1 MAFTVKEICQ
11 NIWNLEE
18 KYELNH
24 KEIQDCYPWQLIR
37 MYLYYE
43 ITRKTNLFESAQQ
56 SSLSLYNK
64 ITSLLPFIKNSILSN
79 PLSGKENPDVLIFDH
94 PRKVIFNDEYQDIY
108 SYFLKDALNEYNK
121 SFETIESPYLNQ
133 HFRNDINKKENN
145 VKFNDRILLGSFIHK
160 TRNRGKVPF
169 TDKEKELINTVKEE
183 LESIF
188 KIKLDLFRILEDHI
202 LNFQYDYKK
211 YIELLEKR
219 KAKFVF
225 LVVAYENKALVAACK
240 KMNIQIIE
248 LQHGTISPYHLGYS
262 YPKNTMKFNDE
273 IKKIEYFPDK
283 ILSFG
288 NYWKNA
294 SYYPLE
300 SDNIISIGFP
310 YFEENSKNYIKI
322 AKNKGNKSNNKNNEN
337 ENNNNENNENEKQ
350 ILFIS
355 QGVIGKYLSK
365 LAYETA
371 NSLNKNNN
379 KENKTNNT
387 LNKNNNKEN
396 KTNNNQNYKFIYKL
410 HPGEYGTWRENYEY
424 LNKAVSKFDNF
435 KVVYESQPPLY
446 ELFAKSD
453 YQIGAFSTAI
463 YEGLAFNCKTFI
475 IDVPGVE
482 YLDDLID
489 KNIVKKV
496 KNSEELIN
504 YLKEEKIDLK
514 EYDKDFFFK
523 NYDKTVFG
531 EILNNLDSKK
541 YKCD

>member
-1 MAFTVKEICQ
+1 MTFTVKEICQ

-24 KEIQDCYPWQLIR
+24 RKIQDCYPWQLIR

-43 ITRKTNLFESAQQ
+43 ITRKTNVFESAQQ
-56 SSLSLYNK
+56 SSLSLFDKVN
-64 ITSLLPFIKNSILSN
+64 TFLPFIKNSISSN
-79 PLSGKENPDVLIFDH
+79 PLSGKENVDALIFDH

-108 SYFLKDALNEYNK
+108 SYFLKDTLKENGK
-121 SFETIESPYLNQ
+121 SFETIESPYLNK
-133 HFRNDINKKENN
+133 HFRNNENIKENN

-169 TDKEKELINTVKEE
+169 REEEKAFINAIKSEIETVFN
-183 LESIF
+183 I
-188 KIKLDLFRILEDHI
+188 KIDLFRIIEDHI
-202 LNFQYDYKK
+202 LNFQYDYRK

-219 KAKFVF
+219 KPKQVF

-240 KMNIQIIE
+240 AKKIELIE

-262 YPKNTMKFNDE
+262 YPENTRKINDE
-273 IKKIEYFPDK
+273 IKEIKYFPDK

-288 NYWKNA
+288 DYWK
-294 SYYPLE
+294 SSSHFPIDE
-300 SDNIISIGFP
+300 ENIISMGFP
-310 YFEENSKNYIKI
+310 YFEENSKTYIEI
-322 AKNKGNKSNNKNNEN
+322 AGNKDKETNQ
-337 ENNNNENNENEKQ
+337 KQ

-365 LAYETA
+365 LAYELA
-371 NSLNKNNN
+371 DNL
-379 KENKTNNT
+379 
-387 LNKNNNKEN
+387 
-396 KTNNNQNYKFIYKL
+396 NQNEMEENDNADYAFIYKL
-410 HPGEYGTWRENYEY
+410 HPGEYGTWRENYNY
-424 LNKAVSKFDNF
+424 LTKAIDEFDNF
-435 KVVYESQPPLY
+435 TVIDKSEPPLY
-446 ELFAKSD
+446 ELFAKSN

-496 KNSEELIN
+496 KSSEELIN
-504 YLKEEKIDLK
+504 YLKEDKDNEIDLK
-514 EYDKDFFFK
+514 EYDKDYFFK
-523 NYDKTVFG
+523 NYDRTIFKN
-531 EILNNLDSKK
+531 ILK
-541 YKCD
+541 